1 MKYFDFFFFF
11 STLISTN
18 RQDKGTTEK
27 WIKSSLDTPQLATP
41 AILELGL
48 RTFFTLKKIIENHGE
63 LLFPWVVSLMLIVFA
78 IKT

>member
-1 MKYFDFFFFF
+1 MKYFDFFLFF

-18 RQDKGTTEK
+18 WKDKGTTEK

-48 RTFFTLKKIIENHGE
+48 RTFFTLKKIIENHEE
-63 LLFPWVVSLMLIVFA
+63 LLFLWVVSIILIILA